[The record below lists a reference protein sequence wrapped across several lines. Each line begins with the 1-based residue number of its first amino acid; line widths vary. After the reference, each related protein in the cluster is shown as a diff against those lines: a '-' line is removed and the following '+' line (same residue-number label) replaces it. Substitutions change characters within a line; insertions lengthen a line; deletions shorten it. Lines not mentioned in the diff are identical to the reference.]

1 VFGVFDYV
9 LLVQTLAEQ
18 FENAPGL
25 NQVTIPDLWQQQAV
39 AFLREGKD
47 VVVHAPTGAG
57 KTLIFELWS
66 NAGKNRGQA
75 IYTVPTRALANDK
88 LAEWRARGW
97 NVGIATGDLAE
108 NLSAPVL
115 VATLETQ
122 KNRLIAG
129 DGPALLVIDEY
140 QMISDADRGLNYELA
155 IALAPPQTQLLLL
168 SGSVGNPQ
176 DVVKWLRRLGRKAE
190 LIRTDHRPVP
200 LEEVFANN
208 LSYHVPSEV
217 RGYWPRFCAKA
228 LAENLGPILIFAPR
242 RAAAE
247 SLAAELARYL
257 PNVNPLTLSPGQKQ
271 IAGPHLERLLK
282 SRIVYHHSGLSYA
295 TRAGVIEPLAKA
307 GQLRVVV
314 ATMGL
319 AAGINFSLRSV
330 TLAADSYR
338 RDYVEQPL
346 RPDEILQMFGRA
358 GRRGIDEI
366 GYVLVNQNELRM
378 RDGYPA
384 HLSRSGMVD
393 WNALLG
399 LMAAAAQQGRDPFT
413 EAVKVQQRLFTTKP
427 ILLGV
432 EESMKHPDVPCG
444 LKTDSERAR
453 HVRKRVKQ
461 MLNSRGEWE
470 VTPAPTEKALRD
482 ICAMEPIPESALN
495 LLKLRSGAATN
506 LGEEIPAELRDK
518 ITALHPREESPIA
531 DGRSSMPTNDAGPL
545 TTDKAESEVSNFK
558 SPIHLRPV
566 LSVPEALEKVGQGL
580 LCVIGEEGGRKIYGR
595 CTTVGERAGH
605 DKVILVKWVRRL
617 INWHGRDATLAAWKE
632 KVAPL
637 IQSRLAA
644 KRTPVIRFEDN
655 DYKITAVLSIADLTM
670 RVLVDSYGVPIWR
683 PVEREVVPRDCAIC
697 SLVPVCKQ
705 LPTVTGV
712 AMLWRRLGLVD
723 ATGLPTRRGR
733 VMSFFSQGDGLAI
746 AAALEDGSYHIDE
759 LVYDLAN
766 LDAGFRFCQDENRWA
781 GRLAMVCQRAFGIQS
796 IAGYL
801 ENGVPTGY
809 GWGAAEVVQSIH
821 KDPLSKS
828 RWVTELLG
836 AGDID
841 RVIIEWRSM
850 LRRIAYS
857 PALDWA
863 RWTAL
868 QVLAKTILNET
879 ESPTETDLPPLEYQ
893 QTKRIE
899 HRLVFRR
906 H

>member
-1 VFGVFDYV
+1 MA
-9 LLVQTLAEQ
+9 TLSEQ
-18 FENAPGL
+18 LENVPGL
-25 NQVTIPDLWQQQAV
+25 NLVTIPDLWQQQAV
-39 AFLREGKD
+39 SFLREGKD

-66 NAGKNRGQA
+66 NGGKNRGQA

-88 LAEWRARGW
+88 LAEWRGRGW
-97 NVGIATGDLAE
+97 DVGIATGDLSE
-108 NLSAPVL
+108 NLDAPVI

-129 DGPALLVIDEY
+129 DGPSLLVIDEY
-140 QMISDADRGLNYELA
+140 QMIGDADRGLNYELA
-155 IALAPPQTQLLLL
+155 IALAPAQTKLLML

-176 DVVKWLRRLGRKAE
+176 DVVKWLRRLGRQAE
-190 LIRTDHRPVP
+190 LVRTDERPVP

-228 LAENLGPILIFAPR
+228 LAENLGPLLIFAPR
-242 RAAAE
+242 RAGTE
-247 SLAAELARYL
+247 SLAAEIARYL
-257 PNVNPLTLSPGQKQ
+257 PNPNPLLLSAEQKQ

-282 SRIVYHHSGLSYA
+282 SRVAYHHSGLSYA
-295 TRAGVIEPLAKA
+295 ARAGVIEPLAKA

-366 GYVLVNQNELRM
+366 GYVLVNQNEVRQ

-399 LMAAAAQQGRDPFT
+399 LMTAAAQQGRDPFA

-444 LKTDSERAR
+444 LKTDAERAR
-453 HVRKRVKQ
+453 HVRKRVRQ

-470 VTPAPTEKALRD
+470 VTPAPKEQLLRD
-482 ICAMEPIPESALN
+482 ISVMEPIPEGALN
-495 LLKLRSGAATN
+495 LLKLGNKVAERNEPEVPISSETPPVAETN
-506 LGEEIPAELRDK
+506 HHSPAPVIR
-518 ITALHPREESPIA
+518 
-531 DGRSSMPTNDAGPL
+531 
-545 TTDKAESEVSNFK
+545 
-558 SPIHLRPV
+558 LRPA

-580 LCVIGEEGGRKIYGR
+580 LCVVGEDRAASVSLAGTDEERQQDAGGTLNIYGR
-595 CTTVGERAGH
+595 CTTVAERAGH
-605 DKVILVKWVRRL
+605 DKIILVKWVRRL
-617 INWHGRDATLAAWKE
+617 INWHGRDTTLAIWKE

-637 IQSRLAA
+637 IQSRLAG
-644 KRTPVIRFEDN
+644 KRTPVIRFEDD
-655 DYKITAVLSIADLTM
+655 DYKISAVLSLADLTM
-670 RVLVDSYGVPIWR
+670 RVPVDSYGVAIWHPI
-683 PVEREVVPRDCAIC
+683 EREVIPRDCAIC
-697 SLVPVCKQ
+697 ALVPVCKQ
-705 LPTVTGV
+705 LPTTTGV

-723 ATGLPTRRGR
+723 ALGVPTRRGR
-733 VMSFFSQGDGLAI
+733 VVSFFSQGDGLAV
-746 AAALEDGSYHIDE
+746 AAALEDESYHIDE

-766 LDAGFRFCQDENRWA
+766 LDAGFRFAQDENRWG
-781 GRLAMVCQRAFGIQS
+781 GRLAMVCQRAYGIQS
-796 IAGYL
+796 IPGYL
-801 ENGVPTGY
+801 ENGVPPGY
-809 GWGAAEVVQSIH
+809 GWGAAEVVQSVH

-828 RWVTELLG
+828 KWVREFLG
-836 AGDID
+836 TGDID
-841 RVIIEWRSM
+841 RIIIEWRST
-850 LRRIAYS
+850 LRRVANS
-857 PALDWA
+857 PALEWG

-868 QVLAKTILNET
+868 QKMAQTILNET
-879 ESPTETDLPPLEYQ
+879 ESPTETNLPPLEYN

>member
-1 VFGVFDYV
+1 MAAFSSGGPAPSQPFCRNLPAVRLSCGVA
-9 LLVQTLAEQ
+9 TLEEQ
-18 FENAPGL
+18 LEQASTGL
-25 NQVTIPDLWQQQAV
+25 HQVTIPDLWQQQAV
-39 AFLREGKD
+39 TFLREGKD

-66 NAGKNRGQA
+66 NQGKNRGQA

-129 DGPALLVIDEY
+129 DGPSLLVIDEY
-140 QMISDADRGLNYELA
+140 QMIGDPDRGLNYELA

-176 DVVKWLRRLGRKAE
+176 DVVKWLRRLGRQAE
-190 LIRTDHRPVP
+190 LVKTEHRPVP
-200 LEEVFANN
+200 LEEVFVGN
-208 LSYHVPSEV
+208 LSFHVPTEV

-242 RAAAE
+242 RNAAE
-247 SLAAELARYL
+247 NLAAELARYL
-257 PNVNPLTLSPGQKQ
+257 PNPNPLTLTTEQKQ
-271 IAGPHLERLLK
+271 TVGEHLAKMLK
-282 SRIVYHHSGLSYA
+282 ARVAYHHSGLSYA
-295 TRAGVIEPLAKA
+295 ARAGVIEPLAKA

-319 AAGINFSLRSV
+319 AAGINFSLRSATV
-330 TLAADSYR
+330 AADSYR

-346 RPDEILQMFGRA
+346 RADEILQMYGRA
-358 GRRGIDEI
+358 GRRGIDEV
-366 GYVLVNQNELRM
+366 GFVLVNQNEVRL

-399 LMAAAAQQGRDPFT
+399 LMTAAAQQGRDPFS
-413 EAVKVQQRLFTTKP
+413 EAVRVQQRLFTTKP

-453 HVRKRVKQ
+453 HVRKRVRQ

-470 VTPAPTEKALRD
+470 ITPAPTEKALRD
-482 ICAMEPIPESALN
+482 ICVMDPIPPSALD
-495 LLKLRSGAATN
+495 LLKLRTSAAQTEPQIHNPESDVSGNGAPAA
-506 LGEEIPAELRDK
+506 EHRDNF
-518 ITALHPREESPIA
+518 A
-531 DGRSSMPTNDAGPL
+531 DVASAIS
-545 TTDKAESEVSNFK
+545 
-558 SPIHLRPV
+558 LRPA

-580 LCVIGEEGGRKIYGR
+580 LCVVGEENGRKVYGR
-595 CTTVGERAGH
+595 STTVAERAGH
-605 DKVILVKWVRRL
+605 DKIILVKWVRRL
-617 INWHGRDATLAAWKE
+617 TAWHGRQATLAQWNE
-632 KVAPL
+632 KIAPL
-637 IQSRLAA
+637 IQSRLAQR
-644 KRTPVIRFEDN
+644 RTPVLRFED
-655 DYKITAVLSIADLTM
+655 DEFKIVAVLGLADLTM
-670 RVLVDSYGVPIWR
+670 RVPVDSYGVPIWH
-683 PVEREVVPRDCAIC
+683 PIEREVVPRDCAVC
-697 SLVPVCKQ
+697 QLVPVCRQ
-705 LPTVTGV
+705 LPTATGV

-723 ATGLPTRRGR
+723 AAGVPTRRGR
-733 VMSFFSQGDGLAI
+733 IVSFFSQGDGLAV
-746 AAALEDGSYHIDE
+746 AAALEDDKYPIDE

-766 LDAGFRFCQDENRWA
+766 LDAGFRFCQDENRWG
-781 GRLAMVCQRAFGIQS
+781 GRLAMDCQRAYGIQS
-796 IAGYL
+796 IPGYL
-801 ENGVPTGY
+801 ENGVPPRY
-809 GWGAAEVVQSIH
+809 GWGASEVVRDIH

-828 RWVTELLG
+828 KWVTQFLG
-836 AGDID
+836 PGDID

-850 LRRIAYS
+850 MRRIAHS
-857 PALDWA
+857 PALEWA

-868 QVLAKTILNET
+868 QELAKTILNET
-879 ESPTETDLPPLEYQ
+879 ESPTITELPPLDYQ

-899 HRLVFRR
+899 HRLIFRR